1 MSADEWME
9 RPVVHSI
16 SIIMEARPDIS
27 STKIRARQML
37 HISHLLYVGFMATV
51 QVLDSFAK
59 TSVDL
64 AL

>member
-27 STKIRARQML
+27 SIKIRARK
-37 HISHLLYVGFMATV
+37 ISNLLYVGFMATV